1 MIFAALVLEAN
12 EFLSMPPRPDIDED
26 FIDGVEYRPGRLE
39 ITDGFRRGK
48 RRDKSRSREFFDF
61 HWEYLL
67 PLKREWFLNRP
78 GTDVLRVDTM
88 DRETMGKA
96 VLKWVDTVANNH

>member
-1 MIFAALVLEAN
+1 MEHKRVL
-12 EFLSMPPRPDIDED
+12 MD
-26 FIDGVEYRPGRLE
+26 FGAEKKGWGVCV
-39 ITDGFRRGK
+39 
-48 RRDKSRSREFFDF
+48 DKSRSREFFDF
-61 HWEYLL
+61 HREYLL

>member
-1 MIFAALVLEAN
+1 MEHKRVL
-12 EFLSMPPRPDIDED
+12 MD
-26 FIDGVEYRPGRLE
+26 FGAEKKGGFGGGVY
-39 ITDGFRRGK
+39 
-48 RRDKSRSREFFDF
+48 KSRSREFFDF
-61 HWEYLL
+61 HREYLL